1 VNSSTCAFFAFY
13 LHHKASNRYKMYLR
27 SSILLPSLL
36 LYNLPVLA
44 LQRDKCAADI
54 TLKLQN
60 GTLHPNDTIFYRHS
74 GHIMSDFGNFELTI
88 DGCEKTCGR
97 SFNWYPDVGP
107 RLHTWLLPVMLLIG
121 NLCLATLG
129 KPNSIFTI
137 LHLLG
142 DPIDS
147 IWSLLTKLE
156 AWNRCWDLSEHLSN
170 TGAIYKDHVRDRG
183 TILAAIQELEG
194 PGSDPSD
201 TYVRII
207 NNSTLDKDDPARPR
221 LHHLCREIANEI
233 SDSSV
238 NEMPRT
244 MLAILTYIFALLGA
258 FVEAIGGKSSSQPG
272 GRIASAIF
280 LSWLVPVILLSNS
293 IGSFT
298 SRRTLV
304 RILERFAKGTK
315 PILGQ
320 QSVIPGTPPSPIS
333 PQLSRS
339 PIRAGETKRRTS
351 DRKESLA
358 FSSPSTLIG
367 LSPPI
372 NPMISIIGA
381 DREAHAGAH
390 VRKPSSEVDWLD
402 LQIFSQDR
410 LSTLF
415 GRLRGAP
422 TTFDAAQ
429 PWFGG
434 IYTYQSSKHLFSVPK
449 SRHTPHRPFKLFLIA
464 MLAPLAASVTAFL
477 ILWFTPTVGLTC
489 RHMPLIVITLSWYL
503 STFFGHLTYRVIA
516 TGRYHWYFTLIK
528 DIIVAIP
535 SLLLI
540 FLMCSGFFNSC
551 YCWSSVWSRGRADA
565 YIALDP
571 NKDRKHNAETIYPA
585 LVWACLGFQAFI
597 FFVALRLSKR
607 GRSMMRKDEKTKMR
621 DFWSVHRG
629 IEGEE
634 VKIERRWRRK
644 SSGDKERVQVQL
656 QTFSML
662 PPPAEEDPFLKR

>member
-1 VNSSTCAFFAFY
+1 MFPKSSTTFF
-13 LHHKASNRYKMYLR
+13 L
-27 SSILLPSLL
+27 LL

-44 LQRDKCAADI
+44 LQRDKCAAEI

-60 GTLHPNDTIFYRHS
+60 GTLYANDTIFYRHN
-74 GHIMSDFGNFELTI
+74 GHAMSDFGKFELTI

-97 SFNWYPDVGP
+97 SFDWYPDVGP

-129 KPNSIFTI
+129 KPSSIFTLI
-137 LHLLG
+137 HLLG

-194 PGSDPSD
+194 PGSDPGD

-244 MLAILTYIFALLGA
+244 MLAVLTYIFALLGA
-258 FVEAIGGKSSSQPG
+258 FVEAIGGKSTSQPG

-280 LSWLVPVILLSNS
+280 LSWLLPVILLSNS

-315 PILGQ
+315 PVLGQ
-320 QSVIPGTPPSPIS
+320 QSVIPGTPPSPAS

-339 PIRAGETKRRTS
+339 PFRSGETKRRASERRT
-351 DRKESLA
+351 SLA
-358 FSSPSTLIG
+358 LSSPSTLIG

-372 NPMISIIGA
+372 NPMISIIGP
-381 DREAHAGAH
+381 DHEAFAGSSP
-390 VRKPSSEVDWLD
+390 RKPSQDADWLD

-415 GRLRGAP
+415 GHHRGSP

-434 IYTYQSSKHLFSVPK
+434 IYTYQSSKYLFNITTSTRHLPQG
-449 SRHTPHRPFKLFLIA
+449 PLKLFLIA
-464 MLAPLAASVTAFL
+464 TLAPLAASVTAFL
-477 ILWFTPTVGLTC
+477 ILWFTPTIGLTC
-489 RHMPLIVITLSWYL
+489 RHMPLIVITLSWFL
-503 STFFGHLTYRVIA
+503 STLIGHIAYRVFA
-516 TGRYHWYFTLIK
+516 TGRYHWYLTLIK

-535 SLLLI
+535 SLIFI

-551 YCWSSVWSRGRADA
+551 YCWSSVWSRGRANA

-571 NKDRKHNAETIYPA
+571 DRERKHNAETIYPA
-585 LVWACLGFQAFI
+585 LVWACLGFQAFVY
-597 FFVALRLSKR
+597 FVALRLSKR

-629 IEGEE
+629 IESAELRPE
-634 VKIERRWRRK
+634 KKWRRK
-644 SSGDKERVQVQL
+644 SSADRERAQVYQL
-656 QTFSML
+656 QEFSML